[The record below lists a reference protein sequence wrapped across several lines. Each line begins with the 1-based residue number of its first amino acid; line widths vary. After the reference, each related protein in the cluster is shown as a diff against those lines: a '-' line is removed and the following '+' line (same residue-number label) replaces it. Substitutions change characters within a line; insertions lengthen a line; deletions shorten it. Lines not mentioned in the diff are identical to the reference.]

1 MDAWRS
7 QDAVR
12 ILSFIDT
19 SLFQCHPAGY
29 KVLTGMNCEVS
40 LTIFQSV
47 VECFLENME
56 ANLKIKA
63 KNKYM
68 GSNHRGRTTSE

>member
-7 QDAVR
+7 QDAVC
-12 ILSFIDT
+12 ILSFIDV

-29 KVLTGMNCEVS
+29 KVLTGMDHEVS
-40 LTIFQSV
+40 LTIFQTV

-63 KNKYM
+63 QNKYM
-68 GSNHRGRTTSE
+68 GSKHRGRTALE